1 MAKRGRPKKELSPI
15 EREKNQFADD
25 IVNKLKYN
33 AKLTDEQIFFIKKNS

>member
-15 EREKNQFADD
+15 EREKNQFGDD

-33 AKLTDEQIFFIKKNS
+33 AKLTDEQIFY